1 MSTLPLYIREAALN
15 AIISSQTAVEA
26 IERKNRAERE
36 ADSAMDRAEA
46 MKTKLAEAMNNGE
59 MTDAIFTRGSE
70 VWKALSDGAVIKLES
85 QELDR

>member
-70 VWKALSDGAVIKLES
+70 VWKALSDGTVIKLES